1 MLINKYV
8 SIYYFVVQFGIDFF
22 HNHIIV
28 LHTYGLN

>member
-22 HNHIIV
+22 HIHM
-28 LHTYGLN
+28 HTYGLN